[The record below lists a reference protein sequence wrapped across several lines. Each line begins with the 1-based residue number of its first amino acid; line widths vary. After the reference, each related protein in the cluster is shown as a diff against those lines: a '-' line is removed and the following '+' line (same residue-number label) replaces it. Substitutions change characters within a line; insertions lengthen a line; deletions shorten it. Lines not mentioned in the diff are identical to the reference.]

1 MLDLIIKGGTVV
13 APEGASLADVGIQ
26 GEQIAAVATPG
37 ALDDIGAGEIID
49 ATGMIVLPGGIEPH
63 AHINVPVP
71 DYWAGGDTG
80 IFTQPPE
87 AASRAAAFGGVTTYV
102 DFAGALPLTPGAVP
116 PSDPIMGQIEV
127 SAATFFVAIPTLT
140 TPSITSSPEPFLP

>member
-13 APEGASLADVGIQ
+13 APGGAGPMDVGIQ
-26 GEQIAAVATPG
+26 GEQIAAVASPG
-37 ALDDIGAGEIID
+37 ALDDIGAGETID
-49 ATGMIVLPGGIEPH
+49 AAGMIVLPGGIEPH

-80 IFTQPPE
+80 IYTQPPE

-116 PSDPIMGQIEV
+116 PSDPIMGQIEMRRDIFPR
-127 SAATFFVAIPTLT
+127 TFLH
-140 TPSITSSPEPFLP
+140 